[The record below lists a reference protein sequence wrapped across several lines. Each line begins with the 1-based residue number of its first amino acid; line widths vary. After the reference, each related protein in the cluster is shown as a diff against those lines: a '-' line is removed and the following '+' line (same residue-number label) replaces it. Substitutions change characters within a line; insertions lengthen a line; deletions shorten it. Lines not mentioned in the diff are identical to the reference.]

1 MSKIVQIL
9 EGPVVFNP
17 YGNYE
22 DVVKGLY
29 IGTDNIKTPFYDLEG
44 KNVKVLIEIVEDSE
58 SSNLLDIGDEIE
70 FDVAADEFHDYG
82 VVSEIEDQKVIILVY
97 NYETE
102 QNELITFQNGQSWSE
117 CGQIRLNKA
126 FNF

>member
-1 MSKIVQIL
+1 MNKIIQIL

-44 KNVKVLIEIVEDSE
+44 KNVKVLIELVEDSD
-58 SSNLLDIGDEIE
+58 SSNLPDIGDEIE
-70 FDVAADEFHDYG
+70 FDVAADEFPDYG

-97 NYETE
+97 SYETE

-117 CGQIRLNKA
+117 CGQIRLKKA